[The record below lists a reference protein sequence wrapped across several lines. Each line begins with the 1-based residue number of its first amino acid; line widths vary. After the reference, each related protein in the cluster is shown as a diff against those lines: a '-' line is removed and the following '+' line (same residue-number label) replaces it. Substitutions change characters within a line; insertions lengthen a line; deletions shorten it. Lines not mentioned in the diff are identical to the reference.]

1 MNWRNILTN
10 KVLIITG
17 PTASGKSDFAIK
29 LAKKFDGEIISA
41 DSQQIYKDM
50 NIGTNKISEF
60 EMDGICHY
68 GLDIKYPNEDY
79 SVQEFKDMARS
90 LIDEI
95 NSKGKLPIIAGGT
108 GFYID
113 SILFDLNYGTSK
125 KDENLRKE
133 LTNLANIKGNE
144 FIYQK
149 LIKIDPIEAKKYHP
163 NEVQRII
170 RAIETFELTGKKPS
184 DLRRGFKKLN
194 ENISPLLF
202 FINYK
207 DRSKLYDKINLRVVK
222 MFEMGLED
230 EFKNILEKYKLNSK
244 SKSLQAIGYKE
255 FFPYIE
261 NEISFDTLVSEI
273 KKNTRRY
280 AKRQI
285 TWMKKYLDYDFSHL
299 IYRDE
304 KSDEEILS
312 SMNKI
317 IKEIYDLQ

>member
-1 MNWRNILTN
+1 MTN

-29 LAKKFDGEIISA
+29 LAKKFGGEIISA

-50 NIGTNKISEF
+50 DIGTNKITEF
-60 EMDGICHY
+60 EMEGIYHY

-79 SVQEFKDMARS
+79 SVQEFKDMAMP
-90 LIDEI
+90 LINAI
-95 NSKGKLPIIAGGT
+95 NSRGKIPIIAGGT

-133 LTNLANIKGNE
+133 LTNLAKVKGNK

-170 RAIETFELTGKKPS
+170 RALETFELTGEKPS

-207 DRSKLYDKINLRVVK
+207 DRSILYDKINQRVEQ
-222 MFEMGLED
+222 MFEAGLED
-230 EFKNILEKYKLNSK
+230 EFKNLLDKYKLNSK

-261 NEISFDTLVSEI
+261 NKISFDTLVSEI

-285 TWMKKYLDYDFSHL
+285 TWMKKYLEYDFSHL
-299 IYRDE
+299 VYRDE
-304 KSDEEILS
+304 KSDEDILFN
-312 SMNKI
+312 MDKI
-317 IKEIYDLQ
+317 IKENYDL

>member
-1 MNWRNILTN
+1 MTD

-50 NIGTNKISEF
+50 DIGTNKIAEF
-60 EMDGICHY
+60 EMEGICHY

-90 LIDEI
+90 LINKI
-95 NSKGKLPIIAGGT
+95 NSRGKLPIIAGGT

-144 FIYQK
+144 YIYQK
-149 LIKIDPIEAKKYHP
+149 LIEIDPIEAKKYHQ

-170 RAIETFELTGKKPS
+170 RAIETFKLTGEKPS
-184 DLRRGFKKLN
+184 YLRRGFKKLN
-194 ENISPLLF
+194 EDISPILF

-207 DRSKLYDKINLRVVK
+207 DRSKLYDKINLRVDK
-222 MFEMGLED
+222 MFEVGLED
-230 EFKNILEKYKLNSK
+230 EFKNLLDKYKLDSK

-299 IYRDE
+299 FYRDE
-304 KSDEEILS
+304 KSDKEILS
-312 SMNKI
+312 GMDKI
-317 IKEIYDLQ
+317 IKEIYDL

>member
-1 MNWRNILTN
+1 MTN

-50 NIGTNKISEF
+50 DIGTNKITEF

-79 SVQEFKDMARS
+79 SVQEFKDMART
-90 LIDEI
+90 LIDQI

-133 LTNLANIKGNE
+133 LTDLANIKGNE
-144 FIYQK
+144 YIYKK
-149 LIKIDPIEAKKYHP
+149 LIEIDPIEAKKYHP

-170 RAIETFELTGKKPS
+170 RALETFELTGEKPS
-184 DLRRGFKKLN
+184 DLRIGFKKLN
-194 ENISPLLF
+194 ENISPILF
-202 FINYK
+202 FINYNN
-207 DRSKLYDKINLRVVK
+207 RSKLYDRINERVDQ
-222 MFEMGLED
+222 MFAMGLED
-230 EFKNILEKYKLNSK
+230 EFKNLLNEYKLDSK

-255 FFPYIE
+255 FFPYIDS
-261 NEISFDTLVSEI
+261 EISFDTLVSEI

-285 TWMKKYLDYDFSHL
+285 TRMKKYLDYNFSHL
-299 IYRDE
+299 FYRDE
-304 KSDEEILS
+304 KSDKEILS
-312 SMNKI
+312 GMDKI
-317 IKEIYDLQ
+317 IKETYDL

>member
-1 MNWRNILTN
+1 MTN

-50 NIGTNKISEF
+50 DIGTNKISEF

-79 SVQEFKDMARS
+79 SVQEFKDMART
-90 LIDEI
+90 LIDQI

-133 LTNLANIKGNE
+133 LTDLANIKGNE
-144 FIYQK
+144 YIYKK
-149 LIKIDPIEAKKYHP
+149 LIEIDPIEAKKYHP

-170 RAIETFELTGKKPS
+170 RALETFELTGEKPS
-184 DLRRGFKKLN
+184 DLRIGFKKLN
-194 ENISPLLF
+194 ENISPILF
-202 FINYK
+202 FINYNN
-207 DRSKLYDKINLRVVK
+207 RSKLYDRINERVDQ
-222 MFEMGLED
+222 MFAMGLED
-230 EFKNILEKYKLNSK
+230 EFKNLLNEYKLDSK

-255 FFPYIE
+255 FFPYIDS
-261 NEISFDTLVSEI
+261 EISFDTLVSEI

-285 TWMKKYLDYDFSHL
+285 TRMKKYLDYDFSYL

-304 KSDEEILS
+304 KSNEEILS
-312 SMNKI
+312 KMDKI
-317 IKEIYDLQ
+317 IKETYDL

>member
-1 MNWRNILTN
+1 MTD

-29 LAKKFDGEIISA
+29 LAKKFGGEIISA

-50 NIGTNKISEF
+50 NIGTNKITEF

-79 SVQEFKDMARS
+79 SVQEFKNTARY
-90 LIDEI
+90 LINEI
-95 NSKGKLPIIAGGT
+95 NSRGKIPIIAGGT

-125 KDENLRKE
+125 KDENLREE

-149 LIKIDPIEAKKYHP
+149 LIEIDPIEAKKYHP

-170 RAIETFELTGKKPS
+170 RAIETFKLTGEKPS
-184 DLRRGFKKLN
+184 NLRRGFKKLN
-194 ENISPLLF
+194 ENINPILF

-207 DRSKLYDKINLRVVK
+207 DRSKLYDKINQRVEQ

-230 EFKNILEKYKLNSK
+230 EFKNLLNKYKLDSK

-299 IYRDE
+299 FYRDE

-312 SMNKI
+312 GMDKI
-317 IKEIYDLQ
+317 IKETYDLQ

>member
-1 MNWRNILTN
+1 MTN
-10 KVLIITG
+10 KVIIITG

-50 NIGTNKISEF
+50 DIGTNKITEF

-79 SVQEFKDMARS
+79 SVQEFKDLART

-133 LTNLANIKGNE
+133 LTDLANTKGNE
-144 FIYQK
+144 YIYKK
-149 LIKIDPIEAKKYHP
+149 LIEIDLIEAKKYHP

-170 RAIETFELTGKKPS
+170 RAIETFELTGEKPS
-184 DLRRGFKKLN
+184 DLRIGFKKLN
-194 ENISPLLF
+194 ENINPILF

-207 DRSKLYDKINLRVVK
+207 DRSKLYDKINQRVDQ

-230 EFKNILEKYKLNSK
+230 EFKNLLDKYKLDSK

-255 FFPYIE
+255 FFPYTE

-285 TWMKKYLDYDFSHL
+285 TWMKKYLDYDFSYL

-304 KSDEEILS
+304 KSNEEILS
-312 SMNKI
+312 KMDKI
-317 IKEIYDLQ
+317 IKETYDL

>member
-1 MNWRNILTN
+1 MTN
-10 KVLIITG
+10 KVIIITG

-29 LAKKFDGEIISA
+29 LAKKFNGEIISA

-50 NIGTNKISEF
+50 DIGTNKITEF

-79 SVQEFKDMARS
+79 SVQEFKNMARS
-90 LIDEI
+90 LINEI
-95 NSKGKLPIIAGGT
+95 NSRGKIPIIAGGT

-133 LTNLANIKGNE
+133 LTDLANIKGNE
-144 FIYQK
+144 YIYQK
-149 LIKIDPIEAKKYHP
+149 LIEIDPIEAKKYHQ

-170 RAIETFELTGKKPS
+170 RAIETFELTGEKPS

-194 ENISPLLF
+194 KNISPTLF

-207 DRSKLYDKINLRVVK
+207 DRSKLYDKINLRVDK
-222 MFEMGLED
+222 MFQMGLED
-230 EFKNILEKYKLNSK
+230 EFKTLLNKYKLDSK

-285 TWMKKYLDYDFSHL
+285 TWMKKYLDYDFSYL

-304 KSDEEILS
+304 KSDKEILF
-312 SMNKI
+312 SMDKI
-317 IKEIYDLQ
+317 IKETYDLQ

>member
-1 MNWRNILTN
+1 MTN

-50 NIGTNKISEF
+50 DIGTNKITEF

-79 SVQEFKDMARS
+79 SVQEFKDMART
-90 LIDEI
+90 LIDQI

-133 LTNLANIKGNE
+133 LTDLANIKGNE
-144 FIYQK
+144 YIYKK
-149 LIKIDPIEAKKYHP
+149 LIEIDPIEAKKYHP

-170 RAIETFELTGKKPS
+170 RALETFELTGEKPS
-184 DLRRGFKKLN
+184 DLRIGFKKLN
-194 ENISPLLF
+194 ENINPILF

-207 DRSKLYDKINLRVVK
+207 DRSKLYDKINQRVDQ

-230 EFKNILEKYKLNSK
+230 EFKNLLDKYKLDSK

-255 FFPYIE
+255 FFPYTE

-299 IYRDE
+299 FYRDE

-312 SMNKI
+312 GMDKI
-317 IKEIYDLQ
+317 IKETYDLQ

>member
-1 MNWRNILTN
+1 MTN

-50 NIGTNKISEF
+50 DIGTNKITEF

-79 SVQEFKDMARS
+79 SVQEFKDMART
-90 LIDEI
+90 LIDQI

-133 LTNLANIKGNE
+133 LTDLANIKGNE
-144 FIYQK
+144 YIYKK
-149 LIKIDPIEAKKYHP
+149 LIEIDPIEAKKYHP

-170 RAIETFELTGKKPS
+170 RALETFELTGEKPS
-184 DLRRGFKKLN
+184 DLRIGFKKLN
-194 ENISPLLF
+194 ENISPILF
-202 FINYK
+202 FINYNN
-207 DRSKLYDKINLRVVK
+207 RSKLYDRINERVDQ
-222 MFEMGLED
+222 MFAMGLED
-230 EFKNILEKYKLNSK
+230 EFKNLLNEYKLDSK

-255 FFPYIE
+255 FFPYIDS
-261 NEISFDTLVSEI
+261 EISFDTLVSEI

-285 TWMKKYLDYDFSHL
+285 TRMKKYLDYNFSHL
-299 IYRDE
+299 FYRDE
-304 KSDEEILS
+304 KSD
-312 SMNKI
+312 
-317 IKEIYDLQ
+317 KE